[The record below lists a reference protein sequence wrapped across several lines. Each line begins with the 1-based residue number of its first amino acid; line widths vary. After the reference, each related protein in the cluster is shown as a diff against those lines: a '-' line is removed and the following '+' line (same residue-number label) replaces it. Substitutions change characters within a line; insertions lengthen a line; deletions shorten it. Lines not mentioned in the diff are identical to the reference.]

1 MPGLRDKLK
10 KRSCVQ
16 GLCEMGVILKDA
28 CVATTAPPLLL
39 VSLPRQA
46 LPMEWWE
53 SGHFLLADVGIDKSI

>member
-1 MPGLRDKLK
+1 
-10 KRSCVQ
+10 
-16 GLCEMGVILKDA
+16 MGVILKDA

>member
-10 KRSCVQ
+10 KRSRVQ
-16 GLCEMGVILKDA
+16 GLCEMGVIVKDA
-28 CVATTAPPLLL
+28 CVAAIAPSLLL

-46 LPMEWWE
+46 LPTEWWE